1 MEMNRGDLLG
11 SALLLWV
18 GAALLALY
26 LLCNPAAATLR
37 EPFDTARLWGA
48 VLGLVLLGAALPT
61 RHLLLWLLFLGT
73 LPLLLFPTP
82 LNRSLGTAAF
92 LGTSALSTFLL
103 AGRFLCRR
111 KRGRPADKVEGAK
124 RTVRRKGEGAG
135 RGFLRRPVRH
145 FRLRTRA
152 EGGSAPEMPA
162 EEEVQRGE

>member
-82 LNRSLGTAAF
+82 LNRRLGPAAL

-111 KRGRPADKVEGAK
+111 KRDHPAKMKGAR
-124 RTVRRKGEGAG
+124 RTARRKREGAG
-135 RGFLRRPVRH
+135 RGLHRPGRRFHP
-145 FRLRTRA
+145 RA
-152 EGGSAPEMPA
+152 ERGLVPA
-162 EEEVQRGE
+162 EEEVKESE